1 MRAAVLLMA
10 IMALTT
16 SAEERG
22 ELQVSIGAGAWM
34 PSLYN
39 ESTDL
44 TPGPA
49 ASVSLQIPPSLGNC
63 FLISTGY
70 ISAGCDR
77 ETWDGISGIP
87 LTVGWRLYPFYRRSA
102 GPRGIEPLVGAYGG
116 GMLLWDSPAG
126 DQEGTTTGAAVVG
139 AEVGARIAVGSTTSV
154 DITVRPEWIP
164 AGSPLS
170 GENDKDL
177 SGLQVLASVV
187 F

>member
-1 MRAAVLLMA
+1 MKAAILLTAIAVLA
-10 IMALTT
+10 V
-16 SAEERG
+16 SAGDRED
-22 ELQVSIGAGAWM
+22 LQISIGAGAWM

-39 ESTDL
+39 DVTDL

-49 ASVSLQIPPSLGNC
+49 VSVSLQIPPSLGNC
-63 FLISTGY
+63 FMISTGY

-77 ETWDGISGIP
+77 ETWSGLSGIP

-102 GPRGIEPLVGAYGG
+102 GPRGIEPLIGAYGG
-116 GMLLWDSPAG
+116 GVLLWDSPSG
-126 DQEGTTTGAAVVG
+126 SQEGTTTGAGVIG
-139 AEVGARIAVGSTTSV
+139 GEVGARIAVGSSTSV
-154 DITVRPEWIP
+154 DITVRPEWMP

-170 GENDKDL
+170 GESDRDL

>member
-1 MRAAVLLMA
+1 MKAAVVLMT
-10 IMALTT
+10 IVVLT
-16 SAEERG
+16 SFAEERD
-22 ELQVSIGAGAWM
+22 ELQVSVGAGAWM

-39 ESTDL
+39 DVTDL

-49 ASVSLQIPPSLGNC
+49 ASVSLQIPPGLGNC

-77 ETWDGISGIP
+77 ETWSGLSGIP
-87 LTVGWRLYPFYRRSA
+87 LTVGWRLYPFYRRHA
-102 GPRGIEPLVGAYGG
+102 GPRGIEPLIGAYGG
-116 GMLLWDSPAG
+116 GVLLWDSPSG
-126 DQEGTTTGAAVVG
+126 DQEGTTTGAGVIG
-139 AEVGARIAVGSTTSV
+139 AEVGARIAAGPSISV
-154 DITVRPEWIP
+154 DITVRPEWMP

-170 GENDKDL
+170 GEGDKDL